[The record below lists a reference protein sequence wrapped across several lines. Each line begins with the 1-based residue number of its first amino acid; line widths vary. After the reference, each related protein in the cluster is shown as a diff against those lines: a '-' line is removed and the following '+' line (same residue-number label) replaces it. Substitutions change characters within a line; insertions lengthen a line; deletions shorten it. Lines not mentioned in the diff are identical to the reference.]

1 MGDVLFLAVTAAFFA
16 VAVLFVRLCD
26 RIIGPEPERSVTPTE
41 ATDRV
46 PASNSR

>member
-26 RIIGPEPERSVTPTE
+26 RIIGPEPERQAPPTE
-41 ATDRV
+41 ASAPVTAGHR
-46 PASNSR
+46 